1 MGFCAK
7 NRGLA
12 FRSVLLYNT
21 LLSGEYRRG
30 TVLLYFCAGKEVLTI
45 ITQQYYKNQELTFRI
60 VDSPMG
66 IGKSSSLLEYLRFGG
81 FYFNNDFIDSLRRT
95 GIFDDLQKDR
105 FIIFVSTI
113 RERDERFLLELNAKC
128 PEQPPYN
135 KSILDLIRNGENIVT
150 TQALF
155 GLFNDETIEAFRKSD
170 CVYHA
175 FFDEIPSL
183 FRGVIGGA
191 QRPDSFDGVTRFGTA
206 DVLLMQQEHM
216 IVNKN
221 GVVKFNPDCD
231 YNRKYKDYKV
241 FDAVKHLSRSCTL
254 YPSGDKDGKFTSIVA
269 FAKREL
275 FACFK
280 ICWFFSYLTHGSLL
294 HKYCLM
300 NNINMEY
307 YHIADG
313 KISMNPDG
321 AFAETYPEGMERLVI
336 LDDRL
341 FNMENSLS
349 KEWYKRLRTDKTGL
363 GLKTLKTRFRNAY
376 EFMQAHGVRGHTFM
390 FTTFNAYKDMLQ
402 SDGRRY
408 PTMKRFLPCNTKATN
423 DYSNCTGVAYLCNR
437 FYDVNCTNF
446 LAQLAKQQN
455 NPELEFDND
464 NYALSE
470 LLQFIWR
477 SNVRVKDSDKSV
489 YVWVPDRRMRQLLQD
504 FRQRALKQ
512 KEEN

>member
-7 NRGLA
+7 NRDLA

-21 LLSGEYRRG
+21 FLSGEYRRG

-45 ITQQYYKNQELTFRI
+45 ITQQYDKNQKLTFRI

-113 RERDERFLLELNAKC
+113 RERDERFLQELNAKC

-300 NNINMEY
+300 NSINMEY

-423 DYSNCTGVAYLCNR
+423 DYSNCIGVAYLCNR

-455 NPELEFDND
+455 KPELEFDND

-489 YVWVPDRRMRQLLQD
+489 YVWVPDRRMRQLFQD

>member
-45 ITQQYYKNQELTFRI
+45 ITQQYDKNQKLTFRI

-113 RERDERFLLELNAKC
+113 RERDERFLQELNAKC

-423 DYSNCTGVAYLCNR
+423 DYSNCIGVAYLCNR

-455 NPELEFDND
+455 KPELEFDND

-504 FRQRALKQ
+504 FRQRALK
-512 KEEN
+512 

>member
-7 NRGLA
+7 NRDLA

-45 ITQQYYKNQELTFRI
+45 ITQQYDKNQKLTFRI

-113 RERDERFLLELNAKC
+113 RERDERFLQELNAKC

-300 NNINMEY
+300 NSINMEY

-376 EFMQAHGVRGHTFM
+376 EFMQANGVRGHTFM

-423 DYSNCTGVAYLCNR
+423 DYSNCIGVAYLCNR

-455 NPELEFDND
+455 KPELEFDND

-489 YVWVPDRRMRQLLQD
+489 YVWVPDRRMRQLFQD

>member
-7 NRGLA
+7 NRDLA

-113 RERDERFLLELNAKC
+113 RERDERFLQELNAKC

-423 DYSNCTGVAYLCNR
+423 DYSNCIGVAYLCNR

-455 NPELEFDND
+455 KPELEFDND

-489 YVWVPDRRMRQLLQD
+489 YVWVPDRRMRQLLRD